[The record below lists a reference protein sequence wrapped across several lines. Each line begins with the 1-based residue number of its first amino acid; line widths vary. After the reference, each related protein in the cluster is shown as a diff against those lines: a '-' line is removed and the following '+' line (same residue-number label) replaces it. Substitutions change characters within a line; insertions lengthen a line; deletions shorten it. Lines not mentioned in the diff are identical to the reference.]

1 MVENVAVLTPSSFRA
16 WVRAVVID
24 EAFFADRASLAAV
37 LASGKP
43 CICGKRA
50 STDPSSPEEPFR
62 IFWDGYWDFAFTL
75 GVPEDSLLA
84 LLDLCD
90 EVARHLQLQTDVP
103 LLRHRLKAIES
114 QRNMSPVGRKVRR
127 NGGDIAI
134 NEPAPSIKVRD
145 LSEADF
151 RAFVERLVNGPLF
164 TARARVVKV
173 LHTLP
178 PVCATEVPLSTL
190 LSQCLGAPA
199 ARCPE
204 AVAVVATEMPLF
216 SAFFAFFVEHLAL
229 EVFLEE
235 YYYDS
240 DEGLE
245 LRAELLEEI
254 EHNLAEKKAGRT
266 KATPLAEVAKKFGVA
281 L

>member
-1 MVENVAVLTPSSFRA
+1 MVENVAVLTPSSFRG
-16 WVRAVVID
+16 WVHSVVID

-43 CICGKRA
+43 CICGARA
-50 STDPSSPEEPFR
+50 STDPSSAEEPFR
-62 IFWDGYWDFAFTL
+62 LFWDGYWDFAFTL

-84 LLDLCD
+84 LFDLCD
-90 EVARHLQLQTDVP
+90 KVARHLQLQTDVQ
-103 LLRHRLKAIES
+103 LLLHRLRAIES
-114 QRNMSPVGRKVRR
+114 QRKMSPLGRKVRQ

-145 LSEADF
+145 LSEGDF
-151 RAFVERLVNGPLF
+151 RAFVETLVNSPLF
-164 TARARVVKV
+164 TARARVVKM

-199 ARCPE
+199 ARCRE
-204 AVAVVATEMPLF
+204 AVAVVATEMRLL

-229 EVFLEE
+229 ELLLED

-254 EHNLAEKKAGRT
+254 ERDIEYIKAGGRT
-266 KATPLAEVAKKFGVA
+266 YTLEEVFDELESAP
-281 L
+281 